1 MSKFGSQYGAH
12 AGRRRSYLNYDRMKE
27 YLHAHEDEE
36 ANALPIDP
44 DAILNNSPFLRVYF
58 NETEQA
64 GQAYEKALKSVYGLY
79 DNFELLADAY
89 VADDSR
95 DRRLKK
101 VAEATLKRSANLIYN
116 KIVKLE
122 DFRLVNRTA
131 AIKILKKYDKIA
143 ARRAAAS
150 CFDVCMDKINATKM
164 GHGKELAEVKDHL
177 TLLYAELFCD
187 GELEEANLKLAL
199 SKNDVSTEVLES
211 VALKLGI
218 ILILVLNI
226 IRNQFLNPDES
237 ILFLLG
243 SDPSIYVYAAVGA
256 LITYRWFWGFA
267 VYMWDKAGVD
277 YILVLSLDPNKH
289 MPTYADIYSDA
300 GTLSV
305 LFLLNFQ
312 IFHLLRYYH
321 TRQSGEGLADVL
333 IYISEYAYVLP
344 VALVAGTLMRIVCS
358 YAQPTSYGVFSTY
371 IASRVSALT
380 HVYYFFG
387 ITSFLVL
394 SFVLIFCLIFLIIPC
409 CFLAGAHAV
418 REGVSS

>member
-12 AGRRRSYLNYDRMKE
+12 AGSRHSYLNYDRLKK
-27 YLHAHEDEE
+27 YLHIHEDEE
-36 ANALPIDP
+36 ESVISIDFP
-44 DAILNNSPFLRVYF
+44 AILYRSAFLKVYF
-58 NETEQA
+58 QEVDRTDK
-64 GQAYEKALKSVYGLY
+64 AYEKTLSSICGLF
-79 DNFELLADAY
+79 DNFKLLADAY
-89 VADDSR
+89 TADDSR

-101 VAEATLKRSANLIYN
+101 VAESTLKRSANHIYN

-122 DFRLVNRTA
+122 DFRKLNRTA
-131 AIKILKKYDKIA
+131 AIKILKKYDKMA
-143 ARRAAAS
+143 LRRAATS

-199 SKNDVSTEVLES
+199 SKNDVSTEVLQS

-218 ILILVLNI
+218 IATLVVFI
-226 IRNQFLNPDES
+226 IRNQFLDPDIS
-237 ILFLLG
+237 MLFLLG
-243 SDPSIYVYAAVGA
+243 GDPSAFVYAAVGA

-344 VALVAGTLMRIVCS
+344 VALVAGTLMRVVCS
-358 YAQPTSYGVFSTY
+358 YVQPTSYGVFSTY

-380 HVYYFFG
+380 HVYDVFS
-387 ITSFLVL
+387 ITSFFVQ
-394 SFVLIFCLIFLIIPC
+394 SFVLIFCLIFLLL
-409 CFLAGAHAV
+409 F
-418 REGVSS
+418 SSWRARRS